1 MDRIPD
7 HVDLD
12 PQETQEWRDAMS
24 SVVVHE
30 GAGRMHFILDALL
43 EHDRAN
49 RGGYATPISS
59 AYVNTIDASQQPV
72 FPGSVEMELS
82 LDSYLRWNAMA
93 LVLRAG
99 KHSGVGGHI
108 ATYASATTLYE
119 VGFRHFFRAAT
130 PNFGGDMVFIQGHSS
145 PGIYARA
152 FMEGR
157 FSEAQ
162 MDLFRRET
170 LGGMASYPHPRTM
183 PEFWEFP
190 TVSMGLGPL
199 MAAYQARYTR
209 YLEDRGLIAAQGRKV
224 WAFLGDGEQ
233 DQPETLASVA
243 MAGREKLDNLIVVVN
258 CNLQRLDGPVRGNAK
273 IIQELEGVYRGA
285 GWNVIKV
292 IWGSGWDALLRE
304 DHDGRLRRRMMEV
317 VDGQYQV
324 FKARDGA
331 YVREHFFGKDPV
343 LRERVA
349 HLSDAEIG
357 ALDRGGHDP
366 VKVYAAYAAAM
377 RHNGQPTVIL
387 AKTVKGYGMGAAGEA
402 ANASDQQKKMNT
414 EALRALRDRFALPVL
429 DEQLDEVPYLKL
441 PAGSRQESYFAAGVE
456 RAGGHIPKRRAVGAP
471 LAVPPLDAFAAHLKS
486 SEGREFSS
494 TMAFVRIL
502 SQLLKDPAIG
512 AQIVP
517 IVPDE
522 SRTFGMDGL
531 FRQVG
536 IHSHVG
542 QLYTPQDA
550 DQVSYYKE
558 ERQGQILQEGI
569 NESGAMS
576 SWIAAATAHSTHG
589 VATVPFYIYYS
600 MFGFQRTGDLAWA
613 AGDIRARGFLIGATA
628 GRTTLEGEGLQ
639 HNDGHSHV
647 LSSVIPSC
655 VSYDPAYAYEIA
667 VIVQD
672 GLRRMHAEQEDV
684 FYYLTVVNEKTAH
697 PAMPEAAAEGIVKG
711 LYLLREAV
719 VVGHK
724 PRVQLFGSGAIL
736 KEVIAA
742 ADLLQKDFDVIA
754 DLWSVTSY
762 TELRREG
769 LEVERWNRL
778 HPAEPQR
785 TSFVQQQLKNTVG
798 PVIAA
803 TDYMKAVPDQIRA
816 FVGNSKRRYVTLGTD
831 GFGRSDT
838 REALRNHF
846 EVDRHHIAVAAL
858 KALADDGLLQP
869 QEVLKA
875 IAKYGIDTEARSA
888 ALG

>member
-12 PQETQEWRDAMS
+12 PQETQEWLDAMS
-24 SVVVHE
+24 GVLEHE
-30 GAGRMHFILDALL
+30 GRGRTHFLIDELL
-43 EHDRAN
+43 QQDKTTG
-49 RGGYATPISS
+49 GGYRAALTTP
-59 AYVNTIDASQQPV
+59 YVNTIDASQQPA
-72 FPGSVEMELS
+72 FPGDVAMELS
-82 LDSYLRWNAMA
+82 LDSYMRWNAMA

-119 VGFRHFFRAAT
+119 VGFRHFFRARTEA
-130 PNFGGDMVFIQGHSS
+130 FGGDLVFIQGHSS

-157 FSEAQ
+157 FTEAQ
-162 MDLFRRET
+162 MDLFRQET
-170 LGGMASYPHPRTM
+170 KGGMASYPHPRTM
-183 PEFWEFP
+183 PSFWEFP

-199 MAAYQARYTR
+199 MAAYQARYMR
-209 YLEDRGLIAAQGRKV
+209 YLEDRQLIPAQGRKV

-233 DQPETLASVA
+233 DQPETLAAIA

-273 IIQELEGVYRGA
+273 IIQELESVYRGA
-285 GWNVIKV
+285 GWNVVKV
-292 IWGSGWDALLRE
+292 IWGSGWDRLLRD
-304 DHDGRLRRRMMEV
+304 DHDGRLRQRMMDA
-317 VDGQYQV
+317 VDGEYQV

-331 YVREHFFGKDPV
+331 YVREHFFGVDPV

-349 HLSDAEIG
+349 HLSDEEIG
-357 ALDRGGHDP
+357 ALARGGHDP
-366 VKVYAAYAAAM
+366 VKVHAAYAAAM
-377 RHNGQPTVIL
+377 KHGGQPTVIL
-387 AKTVKGYGMGAAGEA
+387 AKTVKGYGMGSAGEA
-402 ANASDQQKKMNT
+402 ANTNHQQKKMT
-414 EALRALRDRFALPVL
+414 ADAVRALRDRFALPVP
-429 DEQLDEVPYLKL
+429 DDQVDDIPYLRL
-441 PAGSRQESYFAAGVE
+441 PPGSPQDAYFQAGIA
-456 RAGGHIPKRRAVGAP
+456 RAGGHIPHRSAGAET
-471 LAVPPLDAFAAHLKS
+471 LAAPPLESFAAHLKS
-486 SEGREFSS
+486 SDGREYSS
-494 TMAFVRIL
+494 TMAFVRVL
-502 SQLLKDPAIG
+502 SQLLKDKDIG
-512 AQIVP
+512 SRVVP

-550 DQVSYYKE
+550 GQLSYYKE
-558 ERQGQILQEGI
+558 DRQGQILQEGI

-576 SWIAAATAHSTHG
+576 SWIAAGTAYSTHG

-613 AGDIRARGFLIGATA
+613 AGDMRTRGFLIGATS

-655 VSYDPAYAYEIA
+655 VSYDPAYSYEIA
-667 VIVQD
+667 LIVQD
-672 GLRRMHAEQEDV
+672 GLRRMLQEHEDL

-697 PAMPEAAAEGIVKG
+697 PAMPEGAREGIVKG
-711 LYLLREAV
+711 MYRLREGPV
-719 VVGHK
+719 FDPK

-736 KEVIAA
+736 KEVLAA
-742 ADLLQKDFDVIA
+742 ADLLQDDFGVVADV
-754 DLWSVTSY
+754 WSVTSY

-769 LEVERWNRL
+769 LETERWNRL
-778 HPAEPQR
+778 HPLAPQR
-785 TSFVQQQLKNTVG
+785 TSFVQRQLARTAG
-798 PVIAA
+798 PVVAA
-803 TDYMKAVPDQIRA
+803 TDYMKAVPDQIRP
-816 FVGNSKRRYVTLGTD
+816 FVVNQRFVTLGTD

-838 REALRNHF
+838 REALRDLF
-846 EVDRHHIAVAAL
+846 EVDRHHIVVAAL
-858 KALADDGLLQP
+858 KALADDGLLRA
-869 QEVLKA
+869 QEVADA
-875 IAKYGIDTEARSA
+875 IVKYGLDPEARSA
-888 ALG
+888 ALL

>member
-7 HVDLD
+7 QIDLD
-12 PQETQEWRDAMS
+12 PQETQEWRDAMH
-24 SVVVHE
+24 SVVVQE
-30 GAGRMHFILDALL
+30 GAGRMHFLLDELL
-43 EHDRAN
+43 AQDRAN
-49 RGGYATPISS
+49 RGGYSAPITTP
-59 AYVNTIDASQQPV
+59 YVNTIDASQQPA
-72 FPGSVEMELS
+72 FPGNVEMELS

-130 PNFGGDMVFIQGHSS
+130 PSFGGDMVFIQGHSS

-152 FMEGR
+152 FMEGH

-183 PEFWEFP
+183 PDFWEFP

-209 YLEDRGLIAAQGRKV
+209 YLEDRGLIPAQGRKV

-233 DQPETLASVA
+233 DQPETLAAVA
-243 MAGREKLDNLIVVVN
+243 MAGREKLDNFIVVVN

-292 IWGSGWDALLRE
+292 IWGSGWDALLQA
-304 DHDGRLRRRMMEV
+304 DHDGRLRRRMMEA
-317 VDGQYQV
+317 VDGEYQV

-331 YVREHFFGKDPV
+331 YVREHFFGADPV
-343 LRERVA
+343 LLARVA
-349 HLSDAEIG
+349 HMSDAEIG
-357 ALDRGGHDP
+357 ALGRGGHDP
-366 VKVYAAYAAAM
+366 VKVHAAYAAAM
-377 RHNGQPTVIL
+377 RHHGQPTVIL

-402 ANASDQQKKMNT
+402 ANASHQQKKMNT
-414 EALRALRDRFALPVL
+414 DALRALRDRFALPL
-429 DEQLDEVPYLKL
+429 PDDQLEEVPYLKL
-441 PAGSRQESYFAAGVE
+441 PAGSAQAAYFEAGVA
-456 RAGGHIPKRRAVGAP
+456 RAGGHIPRRRAGSEV
-471 LAVPPLDAFAAHLKS
+471 LAVPPLEAFSPHLQS
-486 SEGREFSS
+486 SEAREFSS
-494 TMAFVRIL
+494 TMAFVRVL
-502 SQLLKDPAIG
+502 SQLLKDPALG
-512 AQIVP
+512 PRIVP

-550 DQVSYYKE
+550 GQVSYYKE

-569 NESGAMS
+569 NESGAMV
-576 SWIAAATAHSTHG
+576 SWIAAGTAYSTHG

-655 VSYDPAYAYEIA
+655 ISYDPAYAYEIA

-672 GLRRMHAEQEDV
+672 GLRRMVKEQEDV
-684 FYYLTVVNEKTAH
+684 FYYLTVGNEKTAH
-697 PAMPEAAAEGIVKG
+697 PAMPAGAAEGIVKG
-711 LYLLREAV
+711 LYLLREAN

-742 ADLLQKDFDVIA
+742 AELLRSDFDVIA
-754 DLWSVTSY
+754 DIWSATSY

-769 LEVERWNRL
+769 LEIERWNRL
-778 HPAEPQR
+778 HPTEPQR
-785 TSFVQQQLKNTVG
+785 TSFVQRQLANTAG

-803 TDYMKAVPDQIRA
+803 TDYMKSVPDQIRGFMPA
-816 FVGNSKRRYVTLGTD
+816 KRRFVTLGTD

-838 REALRNHF
+838 REALRDHF
-846 EVDRHHIAVAAL
+846 EVDRRHIAVAAL

-869 QEVLKA
+869 QEVALA
-875 IAKYGIDTEARSA
+875 IVRYGIDTEARSA
-888 ALG
+888 ALA